1 MQMARTKHLLVVGI
15 LEELKSGKVLSA
27 TQIASALGRLQWATT
42 ACPLTKPFL
51 QPFWAWKKACLTAG
65 RPGKLIRALASLLLS
80 LFDQRLRQA
89 SPYAPLAIWSG
100 ASDASASDD
109 GNAYVGGWLSN
120 VDSPSKS
127 EVFWFHYQIT
137 AENHPWAFDKGC
149 PKKRIA
155 ALEMFGTLILAHFLM
170 DKAPAFIPNLRLP
183 LVCDNQG
190 NVYSLLNDK
199 SKKMPTSVILMEI
212 LLQLHKHGMQLAPSH
227 VKRDF
232 NTWADELTHPDF
244 DGFTP
249 SLCLPV
255 APVLKHFILIRS
267 ILEDRIF
274 VDPSDLTHGPA
285 QGAR

>member
-1 MQMARTKHLLVVGI
+1 M
-15 LEELKSGKVLSA
+15 
-27 TQIASALGRLQWATT
+27 
-42 ACPLTKPFL
+42 
-51 QPFWAWKKACLTAG
+51 
-65 RPGKLIRALASLLLS
+65 
-80 LFDQRLRQA
+80 
-89 SPYAPLAIWSG
+89 
-100 ASDASASDD
+100 DA
-109 GNAYVGGWLSN
+109 
-120 VDSPSKS
+120 PSKS

-183 LVCDNQG
+183 LVSDNQG

-212 LLQLHKHGMQLAPSH
+212 L
-227 VKRDF
+227 
-232 NTWADELTHPDF
+232 HP
-244 DGFTP
+244 P
-249 SLCLPV
+249 CLPV
-255 APVLKHFILIRS
+255 APVLKHFSLIRS

-274 VDPSDLTHGPA
+274 DDPSDLTHGPA

>member
-1 MQMARTKHLLVVGI
+1 M
-15 LEELKSGKVLSA
+15 
-27 TQIASALGRLQWATT
+27 
-42 ACPLTKPFL
+42 
-51 QPFWAWKKACLTAG
+51 
-65 RPGKLIRALASLLLS
+65 
-80 LFDQRLRQA
+80 
-89 SPYAPLAIWSG
+89 
-100 ASDASASDD
+100 
-109 GNAYVGGWLSN
+109 
-120 VDSPSKS
+120 DSPSKS

-183 LVCDNQG
+183 LVSDNQG